1 MVKPPTEPIP
11 QYAAL
16 IAELAAFREER
27 LDGKPGLRALA
38 TAAGVGHQTISNW
51 LSGKVFPQQVEPLL
65 ALVRSVQ
72 STAEH
77 AGLASEETT
86 AELLNPRMWRRA
98 YQAEAQRRANGT
110 SAAVLA
116 EQARI
121 ALTRLRPGMAL
132 SDVADPFSLEVH
144 RTVDSPMG
152 GLPVL
157 PGYVPR
163 PHDDQLRK
171 VVEQAAAGISRIA
184 ALVGGSS
191 TGKTRSCWEALN
203 LLRRQSRPWRLWHP
217 IDPTRPEALR
227 AELSEVAP
235 YTVIWLNEAQLY
247 LADHLGEQVA
257 AGLRALLR
265 EPQRGPVLVL
275 ATLWP
280 EHWNTLTTRADP
292 DIHAQ
297 ARELLDGHRI
307 HVPDTFTGSE
317 VDALRDRKNLDPRLR
332 EAAELAPDGQITQH
346 LAGVPVL
353 MDRYQQATGIARAL
367 VHAAMDARRLGAG
380 PHLPLALLTHAAPGY
395 LSERAWEQTGDAW
408 LETALDYLTRPY
420 NGIPGILIPVKTG
433 TPSNRRLSRTS
444 PDSLGTASRSQSEQK
459 RSYRLA
465 DALDQYGH
473 HTRFDDIPP
482 IDFWASAIN
491 HAHPDDLAELGYS
504 AWQYGLYR
512 DAAQLHKNAVQGHPH
527 CAGVLIR
534 RLRRLHPAD
543 PRPAQW
549 AAEQVPLDDPAA
561 VAHVLDALWAAGARR
576 QVACLA
582 DRAVASIALD
592 DPGAIAELLHALWAA
607 GAQQQV
613 IRIADR
619 TAADIALDD
628 PGAVAD
634 LLDTL
639 WWVGARRQVIRLADR
654 AAANAPLNDPG
665 ALADLLRR
673 FQSVGGQEQITK
685 LLARDPVAH
694 TAINHAEAV
703 ACLLDRLRAVQAWEH
718 ITTLAARA
726 ATHSPVNEPGP
737 VAYLMDSLW
746 AAGTRTQAITLATRA
761 ATHVRLDTPHSL
773 AALIS
778 GLETVGADEQIAAL
792 LGRDPASHVAVD
804 DLAAVADLVDSLWA
818 VGARDQVACLVERA
832 ARHTVLNSHTLER
845 APFITPL
852 LEALRRVGAQE
863 QVSALAELATSH
875 QDALLRFDGYSLS
888 GRPPFN
894 QLRIGL
900 TPESAERIAAL
911 LEGEPAAR
919 IAVDDPDAVAL
930 LLVRAWAVAADDQIT
945 ELLARD
951 PAAHVAVDDPDAVKR
966 LLEALWDVG
975 AEGQAMVL
983 ADRAAHQTG
992 VDDPGAVAGLL
1003 ASLWAVGARDQTTAL
1018 ADRAAS
1024 HIALNDAWAVQQLLE
1039 TLRRIGAQESITA
1052 LLARRPAVCVPV
1064 DHAGV
1069 VADLLQTLRSLGAQ
1083 EQVTELLDRGLAAH
1097 AALDHPAAVARLL
1110 EQLRVTGAHEQ
1121 ITALLVRDPA
1131 SHVTVDYPGAVGDL
1145 LKKLWTVGAQEQVT
1159 ALADRAAAHTPLTP
1173 LHDCIGMSYLLDSL
1187 WKVGA
1192 QPQINVLLARDL
1204 TVSLHDHSPI
1214 SFTLLLERLRAV
1226 GARGKALDLANQ
1238 CAAGCIFPV
1247 TSKTLREVLPAL
1259 QRIGAREQIIKLA
1272 ETAATRIHLDY
1283 PSDVGHLLNSLDEAV
1298 PQDQVAALAERAVR
1312 HIPVDP
1318 ESPQAFSSMLD
1329 SLRRIGAHEQITV
1342 LLERLPSA
1350 GLASQFADQGKD
1362 FTFGREPDGSP
1373 AAPWAWEDL
1382 D

>member
-1 MVKPPTEPIP
+1 MVKPPAEPIP
-11 QYAAL
+11 QYTAL

-51 LSGKVFPQQVEPLL
+51 LSGKVFPQQIEPLL
-65 ALVRSVQ
+65 TLVRSVQ

-86 AELLNPRMWRRA
+86 AELLNPRMWQRA
-98 YQAEAQRRANGT
+98 YQAEAQRRANRT

-132 SDVADPFSLEVH
+132 SDAVDPFSLEVH
-144 RTVDSPMG
+144 RVVDSPVG

-157 PGYVPR
+157 PVHVAR

-171 VVEQAAAGISRIA
+171 VVEQAAAGTSRIA
-184 ALVGGSS
+184 VLVGGSS

-203 LLRRQSRPWRLWHP
+203 LLRRQCRPWRLWHP

-227 AELSEVAP
+227 ADLSEVAP

-292 DIHAQ
+292 DLHAQ

-307 HVPDTFTGSE
+307 HVPDNFTGSE
-317 VDALRDRKNLDPRLR
+317 VDSLRDSKNLDPRLR
-332 EAAELAPDGQITQH
+332 EAVELAPDGQITQH

-353 MDRYQQATGIARAL
+353 MDRYQQATGIVRAL

-408 LETALDYLTRPY
+408 LETALDYLTRPC

-444 PDSLGTASRSQSEQK
+444 PESLGTASRGQSEQE

-465 DALDQYGH
+465 DVLDQYGH

-482 IDFWASAIN
+482 IAFWASAIN

-543 PRPAQW
+543 ARPAQW
-549 AAEQVPLDDPAA
+549 AAEQLPLDDPAA
-561 VAHVLDALWAAGARR
+561 VAYVLDALWAAGARR

-582 DRAVASIALD
+582 DRAVAEMALA

-613 IRIADR
+613 IRLADR

-654 AAANAPLNDPG
+654 AAANVPLDDPG
-665 ALADLLRR
+665 ALAGLLRR

-694 TAINHAEAV
+694 TAIDYPGAV
-703 ACLLDRLRAVQAWEH
+703 ACLLDGLRAVQAWEH
-718 ITTLAARA
+718 ITALAARA

-737 VAYLMDSLW
+737 VAYLMDRLW

-761 ATHVRLDTPHSL
+761 ATHVRLDTPRSL

-804 DLAAVADLVDSLWA
+804 DLTAIADLVDSLWA
-818 VGARDQVACLVERA
+818 VGARDQVACLAERA
-832 ARHTVLNSHTLER
+832 ASHTVLNSHTLGT
-845 APFITPL
+845 AITPL
-852 LEALRRVGAQE
+852 VEALRRVGAQK
-863 QVSALAELATSH
+863 QVTALAELATSH
-875 QDALLRFDGYSLS
+875 QDVLQSFDSYSLS
-888 GRPPFN
+888 GRPPFG

-911 LEGEPAAR
+911 LEGDPAVQV
-919 IAVDDPDAVAL
+919 AVDDTDAVAL
-930 LLVRAWAVAADDQIT
+930 LLDRAWAVAADDQIT

-951 PAAHVAVDDPDAVKR
+951 PAAHVVVDDPDAVKR
-966 LLEALWDVG
+966 LLEVLWDVG
-975 AEGQAMVL
+975 AEEQAMVL

-992 VDDPGAVAGLL
+992 VDDPDAVARLL
-1003 ASLWAVGARDQTTAL
+1003 ASLQAVGARDQTTAL

-1024 HIALNDAWAVQQLLE
+1024 HIALDDAWAVQQLLE
-1039 TLRRIGAQESITA
+1039 TLRTIGAQKPIIA
-1052 LLARRPAVCVPV
+1052 LLARNPAVYVPV

-1069 VADLLQTLRSLGAQ
+1069 VAALLQTLRSLGAQ
-1083 EQVTELLDRGLAAH
+1083 EQVTELLDRGPAAH
-1097 AALDHPAAVARLL
+1097 AALDHPAAVAGLL

-1131 SHVTVDYPGAVGDL
+1131 SHVTVDYPWAVGDL

-1159 ALADRAAAHTPLTP
+1159 ALADRAAAHIPLTP
-1173 LHDCIGMSYLLDSL
+1173 LHACSGMAYLLDSL
-1187 WKVGA
+1187 WEVGA
-1192 QPQINVLLARDL
+1192 QPQISALLARDL

-1214 SFTLLLERLRAV
+1214 SFTLLLERLRAL

-1238 CAAGCIFPV
+1238 CAAGCVIPV
-1247 TSKTLREVLPAL
+1247 TSRTVREVLPAL

-1283 PSDVGHLLNSLDEAV
+1283 PSDVGHLLNSLDEAA

-1350 GLASQFADQGKD
+1350 GLASQFADQGKH
-1362 FTFGREPDGSP
+1362 FRFGREPDGSP